1 MEHSDQ
7 SHPGKVLPLAFKIIV
22 ERNLNLAESWGC
34 LHLPVPAGHWTLH
47 PWVEKAGLGQQPGGT
62 QASAPEGWVSPIPEH
77 GPVPTQ
83 GQFASHQELLYNL
96 GQSVLFSSNQLFM
109 VLFC

>member
-1 MEHSDQ
+1 M
-7 SHPGKVLPLAFKIIV
+7 
-22 ERNLNLAESWGC
+22 
-34 LHLPVPAGHWTLH
+34 
-47 PWVEKAGLGQQPGGT
+47 
-62 QASAPEGWVSPIPEH
+62 SPIPED

-96 GQSVLFSSNQLFM
+96 GQSFLFSSNQLFM